1 MKYQI
6 KTLDC
11 MTSKGQHTSFESVPI
26 SKNLKHNVFLIYN
39 NQKKDRIV
47 CSFTKSRSDFNSGG
61 KKPYRQKGTG
71 RARQGT
77 SRSPLKVGGSVIFGP
92 KPRLVRRKSNDKFLL
107 SNLTQLLLLKIEN
120 SLICTQTTSVKKVK
134 DFTNHIDSS
143 KVYLFIMDVNSSEDI
158 RLFSRIKNIPNI
170 YFNTVNSIVIEDVL
184 RAENIIYTESS
195 FTGCFSQEGS

>member
-1 MKYQI
+1 
-6 KTLDC
+6 